1 MNNEEERIMTDED
14 FAKSTH
20 EHLIRAQP
28 HYEKVVT
35 WLLSEKDAEIE
46 RLKEELALKDAAISD
61 LCDEVNAKNEEIQQL
76 KEELRESK
84 KREFYCHETDSPT
97 CEHQCANCTSWYTS
111 VLSKCDPSFKSIY
124 QLEKEIHRL
133 KEDRAKIAAEA
144 WDAAE
149 EWLWA
154 KGTHSEKYTTT
165 KAEYLKQFQ
174 P

>member
-1 MNNEEERIMTDED
+1 MCHKNLSGEAWLATQLEKNQQAMNNEEERIMTDED

-46 RLKEELALKDAAISD
+46 RLKEELRK
-61 LCDEVNAKNEEIQQL
+61 
-76 KEELRESK
+76 SK